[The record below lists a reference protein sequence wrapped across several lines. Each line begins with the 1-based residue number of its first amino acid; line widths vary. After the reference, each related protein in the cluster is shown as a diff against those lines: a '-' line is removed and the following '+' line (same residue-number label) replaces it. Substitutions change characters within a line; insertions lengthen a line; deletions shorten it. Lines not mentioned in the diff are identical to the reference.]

1 MLAHLQNEIAR
12 IVLGHECVLE
22 LDVARQVPDD
32 ATYLELL
39 DEQLEVLSEY
49 HGENW
54 FGAVC
59 PGPGDTDHGDGG
71 WELAHTTCTGRTRLG
86 LRAGRLDVERLAHTV
101 LDFETYEDRAMG
113 PAPLEP
119 ASARDCLL
127 ACMVQLQGAAARRR
141 ALFELAWQFGEEG
154 LDVIELAREVLVDP
168 SDGMDADLEVLELV
182 EEARISWE
190 ERWAAWS
197 RAHSDLAFENAMN
210 AGEALIR
217 EEAPRRGDS
226 RAAALE
232 QLELPIALELGV
244 TARERHR
251 ELLEELVDE
260 RGSWRL

>member
-1 MLAHLQNEIAR
+1 MLAHLQIEIAR
-12 IVLGHECVLE
+12 IVLGHECILD

-39 DEQLEVLSEY
+39 DEHYEALREY

-59 PGPGDTDHGDGG
+59 PGPGDAAYGDGD

-86 LRAGRLDVERLAHTV
+86 LRGGRFDVERLAHTV

-141 ALFELAWQFGEEG
+141 ALFELAWQFGEE

-168 SDGMDADLEVLELV
+168 SDGVDADLEVLELV
-182 EEARISWE
+182 EEARASWE
-190 ERWAAWS
+190 ERWTAWS
-197 RAHSDLAFENAMN
+197 RAHSDLAIENAAN
-210 AGEALIR
+210 AGETLVW
-217 EEAPRRGDS
+217 EDAPRRGDA

-232 QLELPIALELGV
+232 QLELPTALELGV
-244 TARERHR
+244 TARERHH